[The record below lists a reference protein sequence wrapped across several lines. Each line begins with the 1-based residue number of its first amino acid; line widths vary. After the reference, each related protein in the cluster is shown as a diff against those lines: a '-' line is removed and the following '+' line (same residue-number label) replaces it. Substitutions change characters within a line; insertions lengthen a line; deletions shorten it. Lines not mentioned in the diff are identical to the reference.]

1 MCYFKYQENLENVLA
16 DTYVEVDN
24 DMVMRQISL
33 TEDNMI
39 YSNIKDNHYHF
50 RLCDQ
55 EIDISDGQYV
65 LITEEEFNGIW
76 SKEMEK
82 YLHRWE
88 TIKQNYK
95 IGETVIGKI
104 EVIYPQDI
112 VIEIGYGIWAA
123 VDYNEC
129 KKSKFDG
136 FLSPQRKI
144 KGNIVGYDE
153 INMWIILKQVQVI

>member
-33 TEDNMI
+33 TEDKMI
-39 YSNIKDNHYHF
+39 SSNIKDNHYHF

-82 YLHRWE
+82 YSTCAVERADSDR
-88 TIKQNYK
+88 Q
-95 IGETVIGKI
+95 
-104 EVIYPQDI
+104 
-112 VIEIGYGIWAA
+112 AA
-123 VDYNEC
+123 L
-129 KKSKFDG
+129 FLLDG
-136 FLSPQRKI
+136 MKNSNASERNHALFRCS
-144 KGNIVGYDE
+144 
-153 INMWIILKQVQVI
+153 